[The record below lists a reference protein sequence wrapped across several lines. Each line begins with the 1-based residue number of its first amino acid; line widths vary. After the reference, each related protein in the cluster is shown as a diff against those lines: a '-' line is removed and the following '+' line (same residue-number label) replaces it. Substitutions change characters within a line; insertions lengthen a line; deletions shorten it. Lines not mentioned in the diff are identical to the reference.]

1 MDILGAHTDGGDLA
15 EGQDTKE
22 DTANKRDNLIVNS
35 LHNSQDL
42 DVAAGGTFDLST
54 PQGNLDFYLNTGLIR
69 LTGSAAS
76 PVTVIVPD
84 GDKSTAVSNVC
95 GQLATID
102 TVTGATPTVTIGDGS
117 AKTLHV
123 IGIEIE
129 VVADD
134 AVESGALLADG
145 TVVVTGDQDWDDQV
159 LAKAELKDY
168 SETSTA
174 PASSGGT
181 LTLDIHDGNAF
192 DVELTEDTV
201 LTFSN
206 PSPDTKACSFL
217 LVLTQDSTGGWLTT
231 FPGEVIWSGGGTPN
245 PSLDPDAVDIFTFL
259 TIDAGTVWYGFV
271 GGLDFT

>member
-22 DTANKRDNLIVNS
+22 DTANKRDDLIVNS

-42 DVAAGGTFDLST
+42 NVAAGGTFDLST
-54 PQGNLDFYLNTGLIR
+54 PQGDLDFYLSSGLIR

-76 PVTVIVPD
+76 AVTIIVPD
-84 GDKSTAVSNVC
+84 GDKSTAFSNAC
-95 GQLATID
+95 GQSVTID
-102 TVTGATPTVTIGDGS
+102 TVTGATPTVGIADGV
-117 AKTLHV
+117 AKTV
-123 IGIEIE
+123 NVRGIEIE
-129 VVADD
+129 IVADD
-134 AVESGALLADG
+134 ALETGALLADG
-145 TVVVTGDQDWDDQV
+145 TVPASGDFDWDDKV

-174 PASSGGT
+174 PVSAGGT
-181 LTLDIHDGNAF
+181 LTLDIVNGNAF
-192 DVELTEDTV
+192 DVELFEDTT

-217 LVLTQDSTGGWLTT
+217 LVLTQDGTGNWDTI
-231 FPGEVIWSGGGTPN
+231 FPVTVIWSGGGSPN
-245 PSLDPDAVDIFTFL
+245 PSLDPNAVDIYTFL

-271 GGLDFT
+271 GGLDFS